1 VKKITIF
8 LLFATLAHTAFCR
21 NQRKDAKRN
30 TPTQFAFDITGSSGS
45 LAHKMNT
52 ADGKIGTFLQPAI
65 YNPGTLKFS
74 NGSSKGFDFQTSW
87 FFGQKR
93 KFGMGVEF
101 WYCQQKGDMSL
112 EGFHVEYKATD
123 KYGWAYRQL
132 LTSNILTESQNI
144 SQINLPIVAKY
155 RLILNRKLTVNVD
168 AGIVINVREEIKYK
182 SHAAFDFESI
192 YKFQSSGP
200 PVYDDAV
207 VPDNTDMFTTK
218 SYLQSLGYS
227 SSAIQSYFEN
237 SSAAGSTVGLN
248 VIPNTSQ
255 NSESG
260 IVSYSAGS
268 IGFLLRPSV
277 AYNLSP
283 EWSVVLAGYAM
294 SMSIKNKPKDDYR
307 IMDID
312 GNYSSPL
319 KAVKSLEVTSYGLN
333 LGLRYSFVHKVNR
346 RLHR

>member
-1 VKKITIF
+1 MKKITIF
-8 LLFATLAHTAFCR
+8 LLLAILANTASAR
-21 NQRKDAKRN
+21 NKRKDAKRN
-30 TPTQFAFDITGSSGS
+30 TPTQFALDITGTTGS
-45 LAHKMNT
+45 IAHKLNT

-74 NGSSKGFDFQTSW
+74 DGGSKGFDFQTSW

-101 WYCQQKGDMSL
+101 WYCQQKTDMSL

-123 KYGWAYRQL
+123 KYGWDYRQL
-132 LTSNILTESQNI
+132 LTSNILKEAQDIN
-144 SQINLPIVAKY
+144 QINIPIVAKY

-168 AGIVINVREEIKYK
+168 AGIVINVKETIQYK
-182 SHAAFDFESI
+182 SHAAFDFETI
-192 YKFQSSGP
+192 YKFQASGP

-207 VPDNTDMFTTK
+207 IPDNNDMFTTK

-227 SSAIQSYFEN
+227 SSAIQSYFE
-237 SSAAGSTVGLN
+237 SLPASANASLN
-248 VIPNTSQ
+248 VIPNTNQ

-294 SMSIKNKPKDDYR
+294 SMSINNKPKDNYR
-307 IMDID
+307 IMDIH
-312 GNYSSPL
+312 GNYSTPL
-319 KAVKSLEVTSYGLN
+319 NAAKSLDIKSYGIN
-333 LGLRYSFVHKVNR
+333 LGFRFSFAHKINK
-346 RLHR
+346 RLHS